1 MPKCVSCKRPSI
13 WFSTARAASML
24 SAASI
29 FGRNSSWTACQ
40 SRPPGLVCQCLSR
53 IAVHTYSK
61 DWTLSCRC
69 WGVSAAPKGLPS
81 RKTARIAMPRATIR
95 KSFFLEN
102 LGAQRTANDRQRGQ
116 HDEQHPQGNQHQ
128 HLQHGGIVKRLG
140 NTLGARIV
148 GRQLAEKIFGHA
160 AVV

>member
-1 MPKCVSCKRPSI
+1 
-13 WFSTARAASML
+13 ML

-29 FGRNSSWTACQ
+29 LGRNSSWIACQ

-69 WGVSAAPKGLPS
+69 WGVSAAPNGLPS
-81 RKTARIAMPRATIR
+81 MQTATIAMSRATIG

-102 LGAQRTANDRQRGQ
+102 LGAQGTANDRQRRQ

-128 HLQHGGIVKRLG
+128 NHQYGGIVERLR
-140 NTLGARIV
+140 NTLGTRIV
-148 GRQLAEKIFGHA
+148 G
-160 AVV
+160 